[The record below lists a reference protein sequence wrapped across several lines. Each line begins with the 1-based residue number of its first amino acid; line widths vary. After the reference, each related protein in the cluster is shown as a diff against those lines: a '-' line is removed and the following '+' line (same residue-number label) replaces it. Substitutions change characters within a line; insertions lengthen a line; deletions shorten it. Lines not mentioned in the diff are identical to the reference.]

1 MPRTSKQAI
10 SAAEPDQ
17 PHAKLAIKPLTGSL
31 FKRRGRKYLPATSK
45 EEGTFYF
52 KFNPRTE
59 ASIKSVTVNLKTT
72 DIYEAR
78 MRADALCWKA
88 YQYAE
93 EIYARALMAP
103 STLGVQKA
111 SPRSMTKDM
120 IARSRLSLDSMWKFF
135 VEKYQAKEKSM
146 VSYKQLWDRFLKFAK
161 RRGCKYTDDITRKIA
176 EDYTKD
182 VFAKKVTAKKDIQH
196 LARMWNTVFP
206 DIPVN
211 PWNTGLHLQARKL
224 DKACNYRC
232 VMAGEVRKI
241 KKELTKRSNDG
252 VYRKAYQDLS
262 KAIYFSW
269 WYGMRIGSVANL
281 KWDDFVS
288 DDYFCHCPPKTDSRK
303 PTPLE
308 LPIVPEIKQL
318 LGTLEGAWDKKG
330 WLFPALHDMYV
341 NAPQHLA
348 NSIKNVFISAGVKD
362 DARRGRAS
370 WHSMRASF
378 ITQMDEHKVVSGITD
393 SITGHAPK
401 TMHDRYSHASIE
413 AKRTS
418 IIDSIEPLNKEDE
431 EEVQVEP
438 EVIPAVAEA
447 NEDIEDIEDKAE
459 VEQVEVEGEEPEVEM
474 PEVAEVKEET
484 EDEEDI
490 DTVDLSAIVR
500 APQHVID
507 AAS

>member
-1 MPRTSKQAI
+1 
-10 SAAEPDQ
+10 
-17 PHAKLAIKPLTGSL
+17 
-31 FKRRGRKYLPATSK
+31 
-45 EEGTFYF
+45 
-52 KFNPRTE
+52 
-59 ASIKSVTVNLKTT
+59 
-72 DIYEAR
+72 
-78 MRADALCWKA
+78 
-88 YQYAE
+88 
-93 EIYARALMAP
+93 
-103 STLGVQKA
+103 
-111 SPRSMTKDM
+111 
-120 IARSRLSLDSMWKFF
+120 
-135 VEKYQAKEKSM
+135 
-146 VSYKQLWDRFLKFAK
+146 
-161 RRGCKYTDDITRKIA
+161 
-176 EDYTKD
+176 
-182 VFAKKVTAKKDIQH
+182 
-196 LARMWNTVFP
+196 
-206 DIPVN
+206 
-211 PWNTGLHLQARKL
+211 
-224 DKACNYRC
+224 
-232 VMAGEVRKI
+232 MAGEVRKI
-241 KKELTKRSNDG
+241 KKELTKRSKDG

-330 WLFPALHDMYV
+330 WLFPALHDMYA
-341 NAPQHLA
+341 NHPQHLA

-401 TMHDRYSHASIE
+401 TMHDRYSHASID

-438 EVIPAVAEA
+438 EVVPAVAEA
-447 NEDIEDIEDKAE
+447 NEDIEDMAE
-459 VEQVEVEGEEPEVEM
+459 VEQFEVEGDAPEIEM

-484 EDEEDI
+484 EDDEDI
-490 DTVDLSAIVR
+490 DTVDLSEIVQT
-500 APQHVID
+500 PHVIG

>member
-1 MPRTSKQAI
+1 MPRTRKQAI

-17 PHAKLAIKPLTGSL
+17 PHVKLATKPLTGSL
-31 FKRRGRKYLPATSK
+31 FKRRGRKYLPANSK

-59 ASIKSVTVNLKTT
+59 ASIKSVTINLKTT

-135 VEKYQAKEKSM
+135 VDKYQVKDRSM

-196 LARMWNTVFP
+196 LARMWSTIFP

-211 PWNTGLHLQARKL
+211 PWNTGLHLQPRKL

-241 KKELTKRSNDG
+241 KKELVKRSSEG
-252 VYRKAYQDLS
+252 AYRKSYKDLS

-341 NAPQHLA
+341 NHPQHLA
-348 NSIKNVFISAGVKD
+348 NSIKNVFISAGVND

-431 EEVQVEP
+431 EEVRVEP
-438 EVIPAVAEA
+438 ELIPEVAEA
-447 NEDIEDIEDKAE
+447 NDDIEDMEE
-459 VEQVEVEGEEPEVEM
+459 VEQVEVEGEEPEMEM
-474 PEVAEVKEET
+474 PEVDEANEDTEE
-484 EDEEDI
+484 EDDI
-490 DTVDLSAIVR
+490 DTVDLSAIVQT
-500 APQHVID
+500 PHVID
-507 AAS
+507 AVS